1 MNLKSLLVLKS
12 LAQRCFNFAPAK
24 VISSFGL
31 MLSSSFTSGIG
42 ILLIVPLLA
51 SVGVDVGAGVQSSG
65 VSQTLNSLAA
75 KVGIT
80 LNLESV
86 LVLYLLLIIIMAV
99 LSFANSIVSTSLRQ
113 SFVVYLRDELSRAL
127 FFTQW
132 RYLNQEH
139 MSDFM
144 RLITGQVQSA
154 AMTLNL
160 LLNLASS
167 VILVLVY
174 LFFALLIS
182 AKLTLIA
189 LLCGLGLAAIL
200 WPVNKKIH
208 GSGRLSLMANKD
220 IHRSLFDN
228 VGSLK
233 IIKSFAAEERYL
245 KRMADSN
252 KLMEEQQIRMAKF
265 NGLTRFVNLVGAAVI
280 FSILFYLAIK

>member
-1 MNLKSLLVLKS
+1 MNLKS
-12 LAQRCFNFAPAK
+12 
-24 VISSFGL
+24 
-31 MLSSSFTSGIG
+31 SSSFTSGIG

-51 SVGVDVGAGVQSSG
+51 SVGIDVGAGVQSSG
-65 VSQTLNSLAA
+65 VTDTLNSLAA
-75 KVGIT
+75 KVGIS

-86 LVLYLLLIIIMAV
+86 LALYLLLIIIMAM
-99 LSFANSIVSTSLRQ
+99 LSFANAVVSASLRQ

-144 RLITGQVQSA
+144 RLVTGQVQSA
-154 AMTLNL
+154 GVSLNL

-182 AKLTLIA
+182 AKLTTIA
-189 LLCGLGLAAIL
+189 LLCGLGLAVIL

-208 GSGRLSLMANKD
+208 GSGRLSLMANQD

-265 NGLTRFVNLVGAAVI
+265 NGLLLTCW
-280 FSILFYLAIK
+280 LFCLFFHA